1 MDGASGGSGSSTGT
15 TSSEEQRQRGV
26 WILVAA
32 ALAFAVLVL
41 PQVVED
47 DDKTSFAGSALPS
60 SGSSR
65 LPSLPS
71 GIPSGVPSGLP
82 SGLPTSS
89 LPSYGSGGGGQQTGG
104 GSGGGSG
111 GGGGSVETQ
120 QPATPSVAPDPTAE
134 AYRAVSAGDCL
145 AVYDTGYGDY
155 NTKVPY
161 RVGCGAGN
169 AYVWVSAVRSSGS
182 ACSQGPGRNYM
193 SYTSRGQT
201 IALCLTRQFKVGYCL
216 LAKQSGSGQSAQM
229 RAGLMTGVDCD
240 AKRVPAQYNQ
250 ILHITGVYKAPAN
263 PSAGQCARVQG
274 DRTYYWS
281 WLVNGGRTLLCTMV
295 YRG

>member
-1 MDGASGGSGSSTGT
+1 MDSASGGAGSGTNGG
-15 TSSEEQRQRGV
+15 SSEEQRQRGV

-47 DDKTSFAGSALPS
+47 DDKTSFAGALPS

-89 LPSYGSGGGGQQTGG
+89 PPSYGSGGGGQQTGG

-111 GGGGSVETQ
+111 GGGGSVRTQ
-120 QPATPSVAPDPTAE
+120 QPAAPTPAPDPTAE
-134 AYRAVSAGDCL
+134 AFRAVSPGDCL
-145 AVYDTGYGDY
+145 AVYDTGRGDY
-155 NTKVPY
+155 NTGIPY

-169 AYVWVSAVRSSGS
+169 AYMWVTGVRSSSSGCTQGS
-182 ACSQGPGRNYM
+182 GRGYM

-216 LAKQSGSGQSAQM
+216 LAKQSGSGQSTQM
-229 RAGLMTGVDCD
+229 RAGLMTAVDCD
-240 AKRVPAQYNQ
+240 AKRVPSRYNQ
-250 ILHITGVYKAPAN
+250 VLHITGVYKAPATR
-263 PSAGQCARVQG
+263 SAYDCARVQG

>member
-1 MDGASGGSGSSTGT
+1 MDSASGGAGSGTNAG
-15 TSSEEQRQRGV
+15 SSEEQRQRGV

-71 GIPSGVPSGLP
+71 GVPSGIPSGIPSGVPSGLP
-82 SGLPTSS
+82 TS
-89 LPSYGSGGGGQQTGG
+89 LPSYGSGGAGQQTGG
-104 GSGGGSG
+104 GSGGG
-111 GGGGSVETQ
+111 GGSVRTQ
-120 QPATPSVAPDPTAE
+120 QPATPTVAPDPTAE
-134 AYRAVSAGDCL
+134 AYRAVSPGDCL

-155 NTKVPY
+155 NTRMPY

-169 AYVWVSAVRSSGS
+169 AYMWVTGVRTSGS
-182 ACSQGPGRNYM
+182 GCTQGAGRSYM

-201 IALCLTRQFKVGYCL
+201 VALCLTRQFKVGYCL
-216 LAKQSGSGQSAQM
+216 LAEQSGSGQQARMS
-229 RAGLMTGVDCD
+229 AGLMTAVDCD
-240 AKRVPAQYNQ
+240 AKRVPSRYNQ
-250 ILHITGVYKAPAN
+250 ILHITGVYKAPAS
-263 PSAGQCARVQG
+263 PSAGDCARVQG

-295 YRG
+295 YQG

>member
-1 MDGASGGSGSSTGT
+1 MDSASGGAGSGTNAG
-15 TSSEEQRQRGV
+15 SSEEQRQRGV

-47 DDKTSFAGSALPS
+47 DDKTSFAGSSLPS
-60 SGSSR
+60 GGASR

-82 SGLPTSS
+82 SGLPTSV
-89 LPSYGSGGGGQQTGG
+89 PSYGSGGGGQQP
-104 GSGGGSG
+104 GGGSG

-120 QPATPSVAPDPTAE
+120 RPATPTPAPDPTAE
-134 AYRAVSAGDCL
+134 AYRAVSPGDCL
-145 AVYDTGYGDY
+145 AVYDTGRGDY
-155 NTKVPY
+155 NTRMPY
-161 RVGCGAGN
+161 RVGCSAGN
-169 AYVWVSAVRSSGS
+169 AYMWVSAVRSSAGG
-182 ACSQGPGRNYM
+182 CTQGADRNYM

-229 RAGLMTGVDCD
+229 RAGLMTAVDCD
-240 AKRVPAQYNQ
+240 AKRVPSRYNQ
-250 ILHITGVYKAPAN
+250 VLHITGVYKAPATR
-263 PSAGQCARVQG
+263 SAGDCARVQG

-295 YRG
+295 YQG

>member
-1 MDGASGGSGSSTGT
+1 MGGASGGAGSGANAGG
-15 TSSEEQRQRGV
+15 SEEQRQRGV

-32 ALAFAVLVL
+32 ALAFAVVVL

-47 DDKTSFAGSALPS
+47 DDKTSFVGSAAPS

-65 LPSLPS
+65 LPTLPG
-71 GIPSGVPSGLP
+71 GIPSGVPSGIP

-89 LPSYGSGGGGQQTGG
+89 LPSYGSGGSGQQP
-104 GSGGGSG
+104 GGGSG

-120 QPATPSVAPDPTAE
+120 PPATPTVAPDPTAE

-145 AVYDTGYGDY
+145 AVYDTGYGEY
-155 NTKVPY
+155 NTQVPY
-161 RVGCGAGN
+161 RVGCSAYN
-169 AYVWVSAVRSSGS
+169 AYVWVSAVRSSSS

-201 IALCLTRQFKVGYCL
+201 VALCLTRQFKVGYCL
-216 LAKQSGSGQSAQM
+216 LAKQSGSGQSATMQ
-229 RAGLMTGVDCD
+229 AGLMTGVDCD
-240 AKRVPAQYNQ
+240 AKRVPSRYNQ

-263 PSAGQCARVQG
+263 PSAANCARVQG

-281 WLVNGGRTLLCTMV
+281 WVVNGGRTLLCTMV
-295 YRG
+295 YQG